1 MENRRK
7 SGVWCGGTIST
18 RRLAGSC
25 CQSCTWVETE
35 AAASALPLISAWRGC
50 QAAPEHALACL
61 SGKA

>member
-1 MENRRK
+1 MEDRRK

-25 CQSCTWVETE
+25 RQSCWVETE